1 MSTHIPNCITF
12 SRNTK
17 TIRFPSGIQHKF
29 RGELLSTGADNE
41 AEQLLRKW
49 ATYKG
54 LMTPKDKIL
63 FY

>member
-1 MSTHIPNCITF
+1 MSTLIPNCITF

-17 TIRFPSGIQHKF
+17 TIRFPSGIQHQF
-29 RGELLSTGADNE
+29 RGALLSTGADSE

-54 LMTPKDKIL
+54 LMTPQDKIL